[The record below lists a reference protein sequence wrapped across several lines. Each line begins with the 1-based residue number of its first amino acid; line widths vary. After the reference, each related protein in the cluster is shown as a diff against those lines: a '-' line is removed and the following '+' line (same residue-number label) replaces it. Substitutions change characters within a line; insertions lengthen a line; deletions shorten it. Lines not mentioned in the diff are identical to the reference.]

1 MIYFDY
7 AATTPIHPTVL
18 DTYLKV
24 SKNYYGNPS
33 SLHDAGGEAKQLIDH
48 ARKSI
53 ASHFLLPSEKII
65 FTSGG
70 TESNRLAL
78 ETLLSNT
85 PKNQN
90 HILLSKTE
98 HSSITQFINSLEC
111 RGFEIEYVPHLK
123 DGIIDLDALNDLI
136 REETALVIV
145 QHVNPEIGV
154 IQPIEAI
161 HSILQGHNAYLHVDC
176 VQSFGK
182 LSLAKISKCADSFSI
197 SSHKIYGPMG
207 VGAIIFPKIHLL
219 QPPLHGVNHEFGF
232 RSGTVNVPG
241 VVAFAAAAERLLK
254 VKEIHSSAWTLRN
267 LLLEGLSNDGVNF
280 QEIKALS
287 SKHQLPGIVGLIFSG
302 MQGQFVM
309 MELNRAG
316 FAVSTGSAC
325 QVGMQSPSKTMV
337 AINLSENEAKGF
349 VRISFGEDTNE
360 DDVRKLI
367 IAITKC
373 VKPIQ
378 TVYYE

>member
-24 SKNYYGNPS
+24 SNNYYGNPS
-33 SLHDAGGEAKQLIDH
+33 SLHDAGGDAKQLVDH

-53 ASHFLLPSEKII
+53 ASHFLLPSENII

-78 ETLLSNT
+78 ETLLWNR
-85 PKNQN
+85 PKNHD

-98 HSSITQFINSLEC
+98 HSSITQFINSLEE
-111 RGFEIEYVPHLK
+111 RGFEIDYIPHLN
-123 DGIIDLDALNDLI
+123 DGMIDLDTL
-136 REETALVIV
+136 REIVREDTGLVIV

-154 IQPIEAI
+154 IQPIEDI
-161 HSILQGHNAYLHVDC
+161 HSILKDHKAFLHVDC

-182 LSLAKISKCADSFSI
+182 LSLKNIPKYVDSLSI

-207 VGAIIFPKIHLL
+207 VGAVVFPKIHSL
-219 QPPLHGVNHEFGF
+219 QPPLPGVNHEFGF

-241 VVAFAAAAERLLK
+241 VVSFAAAAERIQK
-254 VKEIHSSAWTLRN
+254 NEEIHPRALSLRKF
-267 LLLEGLSNDGVNF
+267 LLDGLNHNGVIF
-280 QEIKALS
+280 QEIKAS
-287 SKHQLPGIVGLIFSG
+287 SNLHQLPGIVGLIFSG

-316 FAVSTGSAC
+316 IAVSTGSAC

-337 AINLSENEAKGF
+337 AINIPENEAKGF
-349 VRISFGEDTNE
+349 VRISFGEDTN
-360 DDVRKLI
+360 DNDVSKLI
-367 IAITKC
+367 YEITKC

-378 TVYYE
+378 SVYYD

>member
-18 DTYLKV
+18 ELYLNV

-33 SLHDAGGEAKQLIDH
+33 SLHDIGGEAKQLVDH
-48 ARKSI
+48 ARISI
-53 ASHFLLPSEKII
+53 ASHFAVPSETII

-78 ETLLSNT
+78 ETLLWNT
-85 PKNQN
+85 PKHHN

-98 HSSITQFINSLEC
+98 HSSITQFIHSLSD
-111 RGFEIEYVPHLK
+111 RGFEVEYIPHQK
-123 DGIIDLDALNDLI
+123 DGMIDLDSLKALI
-136 REETALVIV
+136 RENTGLVIV

-154 IQPIEAI
+154 IQPIEKI
-161 HSILQGHNAYLHVDC
+161 HSILKNHKAFLHVDC

-182 LSLAKISKCADSFSI
+182 LSLKSIAKCTDSLSI

-207 VGAIIFPKIHLL
+207 VGAVVFPKIQSL
-219 QPPLHGVNHEFGF
+219 QPPLHGINHEFGF

-241 VVAFAAAAERLLK
+241 VVAFAFAAERL
-254 VKEIHSSAWTLRN
+254 VKRDVNHNTPSDLRK
-267 LLLEGLSNDGVNF
+267 LLLEGLLEKGVLF
-280 QEIKALS
+280 QEIKAFS
-287 SKHQLPGIVGLIFSG
+287 DQNQLPGIVGLIFSG

-337 AINLSENEAKGF
+337 AINIPEIEAKGF

-360 DDVRKLI
+360 QDVRKLI
-367 IAITKC
+367 NAISKC